1 MSAKAFTIVVA
12 VVYSPEG
19 GDQAHSTD
27 KATCIDRI
35 KEEVARRA
43 AEAIPEGM
51 QCSLVSC
58 QREDIV
64 Q

>member
-12 VVYSPEG
+12 VVYSQEG
-19 GDQAHSTD
+19 GEAAYSSD
-27 KATCIDRI
+27 KATCIERI

-43 AEAIPEGM
+43 AEAIPDGM

-58 QREDIV
+58 QREEFV